1 MSQPVIVP
9 GFVNAHVH
17 PDKTS
22 FGSNWL
28 HRKPAHSLKDLI
40 ANDLE
45 AQLAYTDSVE
55 HRMGTVV
62 EDAIASGV
70 SAMRAHV
77 DFGPQIGLK
86 NIHGA
91 AAVAE
96 KYKDLID
103 IQIVAFPQFGLLS
116 NPGAVDLLEAAL
128 GEGAQLVGG
137 IDPEGLEND
146 LHGHLDVV
154 FGLAEKYGRM
164 ADIHVHD
171 AGEVGYRE
179 IQEIA
184 RRTQAL
190 GMQGKVTIGHAFAL
204 ADAPSAELERT
215 LDAVAESGIWIATCA
230 LGSDPVPDL
239 ELMAKHGVQMVLGTD
254 GIRDS
259 WSPFGTASMMDRAHL
274 LAYRSGAI
282 TDQQLEHC
290 LDIATIEGAKMMGIE
305 HILNPLPGDGVYFEA
320 EHRAQLVVD
329 RPAAFKVVR
338 NGVQIAADGAL
349 S

>member
-1 MSQPVIVP
+1 MSQPLIVP

-22 FGSNWL
+22 FGSTWL

-40 ANDLE
+40 SNDLE
-45 AQLAYTDSVE
+45 TQLAYADSVE
-55 HRMGTVV
+55 TRMGALVQ
-62 EDAIASGV
+62 DAIASGV
-70 SAMRAHV
+70 TAMRAHV

-96 KYKDLID
+96 KYKEMID

-137 IDPEGLEND
+137 IDPEGLEQD

-154 FGLAEKYGRM
+154 FGLAEKYGRR

-171 AGEVGYRE
+171 TGEVGYRE

-190 GMQGKVTIGHAFAL
+190 GMNGQVTIGHAFAL

-215 LDAVAESGIWIATCA
+215 LDAVAEAGIWIATCA

-239 ELMAKHGVQMVLGTD
+239 DLLAKHGVNVDLGTD
-254 GIRDS
+254 GVRDA

-274 LAYRSGAI
+274 LAYRTNAI
-282 TDQQLEHC
+282 TDEQLERC
-290 LDIATIEGAKMMGIE
+290 LDIATIEGAKMMGIDRV
-305 HILNPLPGDGVYFEA
+305 LNPVQGDGAYFEA

-329 RPAAFKVVR
+329 RPAAYQVVR
-338 NGVQIAADGAL
+338 GGVQIAANGRL